1 MPRTIAIMLLIAR
14 VATAQDIQLA
24 AEPKV
29 IGPGVISTP
38 AEEFKATVSPD
49 GLTLLYVL
57 TDHQFRHMTIVESHR
72 RSATAEWQTPEV
84 AAFSGVYRDGDPAF
98 APDGKSVL
106 FISNRGGHGV
116 FEIWSV
122 PRHADGT
129 WGTPSFLLGD
139 TTYMF
144 APSLTTS
151 GVLYFAKGDSI
162 YRLAPHGKAEAL
174 PFLGG
179 DPAIMADESAIVFD
193 NNGDLFASCRT
204 SSGWGTPRKFGPPV
218 DSPDEEGDPWIS
230 ADGRTMYFYSKRS
243 QPAPD
248 RTKRPRMPT
257 YAQVLAEV
265 TSDIYN
271 GTRNLYSV
279 ALPEKNDRSYYCSH
293 DGKGSNNP

>member
-1 MPRTIAIMLLIAR
+1 MRIAMMLLVASTAR
-14 VATAQDIQLA
+14 AQDIQLS

-72 RSATAEWQTPEV
+72 ASPSAEWRTPEV
-84 AAFSGVYRDGDPAF
+84 AAFSGVWRDGDPAF

-122 PRHADGT
+122 PRHPDGR
-129 WGTPSFLLGD
+129 WGEPSFLLGD
-139 TTYMF
+139 TTYLF

-151 GVLYFAKGDSI
+151 GVLYFGRGDSI
-162 YRLAPHGKAEAL
+162 YRQAPHGKPEAL
-174 PFLGG
+174 PFPGG

-193 NNGDLFASCRT
+193 NNNGDLYASCRT

-243 QPAPD
+243 TPAPD
-248 RTKRPRMPT
+248 RGKRSRAPT
-257 YAQVLAEV
+257 YAEVLAEV

-271 GTRNLYSV
+271 GTRNLYRV
-279 ALPEKNDRSYYCSH
+279 VLPEKNDRSYYCHH
-293 DGKGSNNP
+293 DQGNGNPR